1 MEMSSFLEYKP
12 SQLAAASLLAAIN
25 ISLSDV
31 APKIG
36 IKQLEELQLAG
47 LEAEPAVSLELSPKK
62 GKDRCST
69 NPCHIWNSSIEKLTG
84 IN

>member
-1 MEMSSFLEYKP
+1 MSHFLEYKP

-36 IKQLEELQLAG
+36 IKLVESLAVDPTNHMESPKDKDPSLNNPLHIWTTSIEELT
-47 LEAEPAVSLELSPKK
+47 SLS
-62 GKDRCST
+62 
-69 NPCHIWNSSIEKLTG
+69 
-84 IN
+84 